1 MSETVVVP
9 EYVKYRR
16 EETGGLVYAHEN
28 YGYEDATLTSVS
40 DSVID
45 VLEHV
50 HENGGCSASELETDF
65 SPETVEVLVDRGF
78 VSHE

>member
-16 EETGGLVYAHEN
+16 EETGGLVYTHEN

-40 DSVID
+40 GQVID

-50 HENGGCSASELETDF
+50 TENGGCSAGTLQSNFSE
-65 SPETVEVLVDRGF
+65 ETVEVLVDRGF
-78 VSHE
+78 VTHE

>member
-40 DSVID
+40 GSVID

-50 HENGGCSASELETDF
+50 HESGGCSATTLQSNF
-65 SPETVEVLVDRGF
+65 SAETVEVLVDRGF
-78 VSHE
+78 VTYE

>member
-1 MSETVVVP
+1 MSGTIVVP

-16 EETGGLVYAHEN
+16 EETGGLVYTHEN

-50 HENGGCSASELETDF
+50 HENSGCNASELETNF
-65 SPETVEVLVDRGF
+65 SAETVDVLVDRGF
-78 VSHE
+78 VTHE